1 LRVLEQREIKRV
13 GGDRTIKV
21 DVRVL
26 AATNRD
32 LRGMVNAGTFR
43 EDLYFRLSVIH
54 VELPPLRDR
63 REDIAELAQHFLRE
77 VAARGGV
84 ALALGQDAV
93 QAVVGHTFAGNVR
106 ELRNVVERAASL
118 SAGPVITRADLVFGR
133 DAGPSMI
140 VSRDLANAGAHAALA
155 AVSTSAPAASP
166 GPVVAFDPATL
177 TVGLDFKEAKQR
189 VVDAF
194 EAAYLKAVLARHDG
208 NITRSAQ
215 EAGLTRYHL
224 RELLKRHNLTSAGS
238 SE

>member
-1 LRVLEQREIKRV
+1 
-13 GGDRTIKV
+13 
-21 DVRVL
+21 
-26 AATNRD
+26 
-32 LRGMVNAGTFR
+32 
-43 EDLYFRLSVIH
+43 
-54 VELPPLRDR
+54 ELPPLRER
-63 REDIAELAQHFLRE
+63 QGDIAELAQHFLRE
-77 VAARGGV
+77 VASRRGVPLTLGEDAIH
-84 ALALGQDAV
+84 ALMSHA
-93 QAVVGHTFAGNVR
+93 FPGNVR

-118 SAGPVITRADLVFGR
+118 SPGPVITRAELVFGR
-133 DAGPSMI
+133 DVGPSMI
-140 VSRDLANAGAHAALA
+140 VSRDLANAGAQAALA
-155 AVSTSAPAASP
+155 AVSTPAPAASP